1 MQLKS
6 AKIARIICTSN
17 GLKTKDAFYPVVFES
32 YGAFGSRARDF
43 IRLLNDEASINGIH
57 KLQGLSVTNFV
68 NRSLAV
74 MLQVA
79 NSVICKCQS
88 SAKESGVVGVVL

>member
-1 MQLKS
+1 MYLKRTQNKGS
-6 AKIARIICTSN
+6 
-17 GLKTKDAFYPVVFES
+17 AFYPVVFES

-79 NSVICKCQS
+79 NSVICLEASVRARRK
-88 SAKESGVVGVVL
+88 KVE